1 MQMSNNDKKIIFIS
15 WSGSNTKQYAIA
27 LKSVLETVI
36 FPKNE
41 TGLECFVSDEDIA
54 AGTDW
59 WVKIKNELESCSL
72 GILCVTN
79 ENIKAPWIF
88 YEAGAM
94 ASRDLPSIPLLIG
107 CDINSLIGTPLQG
120 KQCINFNDSKKFIK
134 MMENVNEHLNLLP
147 APLVKSTAMV
157 GYKQL
162 KKDLKSII
170 SYLENTHTINEKNT
184 YPQNISFV
192 RKRTVYVSVPMA
204 SISEEE
210 YSELHKYLLG
220 LKSLLKKIGFK
231 GIYSSAFDI
240 NKREEFDGKTK
251 AMEDNFKTLK
261 EVDCILVIYPK
272 VSPSSSLVD
281 IGYGIALCKKMVIFY
296 KEGLPYILEE
306 AGQYIHHVRTYSFN
320 DFTEISK
327 IIESNGI
334 NLFRGGIDE

>member
-1 MQMSNNDKKIIFIS
+1 MSNVDKKIIFIS
-15 WSGSNTKQYAIA
+15 WSGSNTKQFAIVF
-27 LKSVLETVI
+27 KSILETII

-59 WVKIKNELESCSL
+59 WVKIKNELKSCSL

-79 ENIKAPWIF
+79 ENVKAPWIF

-94 ASRDLPSIPLLIG
+94 ASRELPTIPLLIG
-107 CDINSLIGTPLQG
+107 CGINSLIGTPLQG

-134 MMENVNEHLNLLP
+134 MMENVNEHLNLMS
-147 APLVKSTAMV
+147 APLVKSTATV

-170 SYLENTHTINEKNT
+170 SYLENTHTIDEKNT

-192 RKRTVYVSVPMA
+192 KKRTVYVSVPMA

-210 YSELHKYLLG
+210 YGELHKYLLE
-220 LKSLLKKIGFK
+220 LKSLLKNIGFK

-272 VSPSSSLVD
+272 VSPSSTLVD

-306 AGQYIHHVRTYSFN
+306 AGQYINHVRTYSFN

-327 IIESNGI
+327 IIKSNGI
-334 NLFRGGIDE
+334 NLFRG